1 MTEAAAPHSAHLE
14 RPPGLSGD
22 ERLARRAAAGDRQAF
37 AAIYRRYQAE
47 LYRFCL
53 AIVGNG
59 PDAQDALQNT
69 MVQALRALP
78 GERRQ
83 VKLKPWLYRVARNES
98 INVIRGRRPTDD
110 LDPDQ
115 VVDGGEIT
123 GSVEAR
129 ERLRGLLADLR
140 ELPERQRAALVMR
153 ELAGLA
159 FAEIGA
165 AFDTSAAV
173 ARQTVYEARLGLR
186 EMEAGR
192 EMTCAEATREISG
205 ADGRV
210 LRRREIRA
218 HLRACEDCRRFRD
231 AIAERRGELAAIA
244 PLPAVASAG
253 VLHAVLGGSNAAGG
267 GTLAGAGTAG
277 TVAGKALA
285 GSGLAKSLAALALIA
300 AAGGVAADRSGLIET
315 PIPGGSHGAGA
326 PASSSALESASR
338 RAESGENPWASAGPG
353 GLRRNAAS
361 GAHAGIEGG
370 KPGTIGGHTLNGGD
384 GQTQKGG
391 RGPGGA
397 AGNPP
402 HSTGALPA
410 AASHGQTTAESH
422 GDGRSNAHTHGGGGH
437 GGGSSQGAAHSHA
450 GGHGTGAHEGGGQ
463 SKEHSASPP
472 QEGRSEHTSKTGPSS
487 SHSSDPP
494 AQHGAG
500 QQAGPETT
508 PTKPLQPSKLHPNLG
523 GTAEGERPTY

>member
-14 RPPGLSGD
+14 RPAGLSGD
-22 ERLARRAAAGDRQAF
+22 ERLARRAAAGDRRAF

-78 GERRQ
+78 GEQRQ

-98 INVIRGRRPTDD
+98 INVIRGRRPTDE
-110 LDPDQ
+110 LDPDRL
-115 VVDGGEIT
+115 VDGEEIA
-123 GSVEAR
+123 GSVEDR

-165 AFDTSAAV
+165 AFETSAAV

-244 PLPAVASAG
+244 PLPAAASAG

-285 GSGLAKSLAALALIA
+285 GSSFAKSLAAVALIA

-315 PIPGGSHGAGA
+315 PIPSGSHGAGA
-326 PASSSALESASR
+326 PASSSAVESASR
-338 RAESGENPWASAGPG
+338 RAEPGRSPWASAGRG
-353 GLRRNAAS
+353 SSSRGAA
-361 GAHAGIEGG
+361 ARARAAIEGR
-370 KPGTIGGHTLNGGD
+370 KPGTIGGQTLNS
-384 GQTQKGG
+384 G
-391 RGPGGA
+391 RSPDGA

-402 HSTGALPA
+402 HSNGAFPA
-410 AASHGQTTAESH
+410 AASHGQSTAESH
-422 GDGRSNAHTHGGGGH
+422 GGGRSKAHTNGGGH
-437 GGGSSQGAAHSHA
+437 GAGGSQGAARSHA
-450 GGHGTGAHEGGGQ
+450 GGHGTGAHEGGGH
-463 SKEHSASPP
+463 SNEHSVSPP
-472 QEGRSEHTSKTGPSS
+472 QEGRSEHSSKSGPSS
-487 SHSSDPP
+487 SRSSEPP
-494 AQHGAG
+494 AQHGTG
-500 QQAGPETT
+500 RQVSPDTT
-508 PTKPLQPSKLHPNLG
+508 PADPLQPSKSHSNKN
-523 GTAEGERPTY
+523 GTAEGERPTD

>member
-1 MTEAAAPHSAHLE
+1 MTEAAAPRSAHLE

-22 ERLARRAAAGDRQAF
+22 ERLARRAAAGDRRAF

-98 INVIRGRRPTDD
+98 INVIRGRRPTDE
-110 LDPDQ
+110 LDPDR
-115 VVDGGEIT
+115 VVDGKEIA
-123 GSVEAR
+123 GSVEDR

-159 FAEIGA
+159 FGEIGA

-244 PLPAVASAG
+244 PLPAAASAG

-267 GTLAGAGTAG
+267 GTLVGAGTAG

-315 PIPGGSHGAGA
+315 PIPGGSHGAGG
-326 PASSSALESASR
+326 PASSSAVESASSK
-338 RAESGENPWASAGPG
+338 AESARNPWASTGPG
-353 GLRRNAAS
+353 SSRSAAS
-361 GAHAGIEGG
+361 RARAVIEGS
-370 KPGTIGGHTLNGGD
+370 KPGAIGSQALKGGD
-384 GQTQKGG
+384 SQAQKGG
-391 RGPGGA
+391 HGPRGA

-402 HSTGALPA
+402 HSAGALPA
-410 AASHGQTTAESH
+410 AASHGQSTAESH
-422 GDGRSNAHTHGGGGH
+422 GGGRSNAHTHGGGH
-437 GGGSSQGAAHSHA
+437 GAGGSQGAAHSHA
-450 GGHGTGAHEGGGQ
+450 GVNGTGAHEGGGH
-463 SKEHSASPP
+463 SNEHSASPS
-472 QEGRSEHTSKTGPSS
+472 QEGRSEHTSNTGPSS

-500 QQAGPETT
+500 RQAGPDTT
-508 PTKPLQPSKLHPNLG
+508 PTAPVQPSKSHSN
-523 GTAEGERPTY
+523 TAEEERPTD